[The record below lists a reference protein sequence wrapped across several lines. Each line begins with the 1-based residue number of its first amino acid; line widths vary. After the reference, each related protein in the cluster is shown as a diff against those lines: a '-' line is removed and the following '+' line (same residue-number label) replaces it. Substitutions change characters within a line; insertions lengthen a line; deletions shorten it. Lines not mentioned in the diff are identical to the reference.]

1 MKNEQKSIG
10 FGFALLGTSN
20 TNYISDEE
28 AENIFQCI
36 IDHGILRFDTAPL
49 YGGGLSEERL
59 GKLLIKIP
67 RNNYILST
75 KVGRYRPYASHI
87 SNPKNNPEDWYD
99 FSSETTKRS
108 VEKSLN
114 RLGTDFLDIVFIH
127 DCDNHIEEAVNT
139 CLPILQDLKSQGVL
153 GSIGCGSNVAETHE
167 KILKFAEFDILMLEG
182 RFTLLD
188 QSALGSLFSYTMSKS
203 VDVELASPFNSG
215 ILATGSEKKNSRFD
229 YMPVGTNVLKRVS
242 EIEKICSKF
251 DVSLK
256 RAALTYSLSH
266 PAVKRLILGLVHPTG
281 LASNITD
288 LSKPPPNELWE
299 ALSIIGIPNPNMQ
312 EISQ

>member
-153 GSIGCGSNVAETHE
+153 GSIGCG
-167 KILKFAEFDILMLEG
+167 ILF
-182 RFTLLD
+182 
-188 QSALGSLFSYTMSKS
+188 
-203 VDVELASPFNSG
+203 
-215 ILATGSEKKNSRFD
+215 
-229 YMPVGTNVLKRVS
+229 
-242 EIEKICSKF
+242 
-251 DVSLK
+251 
-256 RAALTYSLSH
+256 
-266 PAVKRLILGLVHPTG
+266 
-281 LASNITD
+281 
-288 LSKPPPNELWE
+288 
-299 ALSIIGIPNPNMQ
+299 
-312 EISQ
+312 